1 METIHLEGISS
12 GAAREWQVVQG
23 HCMSSG
29 AQNDHQA
36 AENRRLRDEV
46 RELREDLRRLTLRVD
61 HQGDQISELSASVV
75 TSASTSQISGPVF
88 EAEPSSIPPAPTES
102 VRSQRPPRVLGSA
115 GGYTWAEREAVARD
129 IGAFLRRSLDGA
141 NRGESGR
148 DRLKNLQS
156 RVYVVVRDKE
166 DRVLNPVRLCKTFS
180 EVRALCHRGD
190 DWGDSI
196 FIGLPSQAEA
206 AIAVSAAGLGWPSP
220 EQ

>member
-1 METIHLEGISS
+1 
-12 GAAREWQVVQG
+12 
-23 HCMSSG
+23 MSSG

-46 RELREDLRRLTLRVD
+46 RELREDLSRLTLRVD

-88 EAEPSSIPPAPTES
+88 EAEPSSIPPAPIES

-115 GGYTWAEREAVARD
+115 GGYSWAE
-129 IGAFLRRSLDGA
+129 
-141 NRGESGR
+141 RGESGR